1 MFFLKFKIS
10 LQFFMIL
17 IINSFNIKESHG
29 FTVPDLI
36 RKYSRYYDNGSTHFK
51 LNSRIKVLRSHN
63 SNGSSI
69 NVSASAQTISNNSIN
84 NNNSKVNYPSWLEQA
99 TEEILDKSRIPLG
112 QLTSDDV
119 ESISGLMANWAK
131 RKSTQSAIQ
140 VETLLKRVVD
150 DHNYGNSSV
159 KVTTRM
165 YTMAIDA
172 WAKTGG
178 REAAERASAIHRHM
192 VEQYKNTCDIN
203 IKPSTISYNAVINA
217 WSKSGLHDMEEAA
230 LRAEGI
236 LNEMLEEWRRERQ
249 DTNDQNQ
256 STEPGFIGPDT
267 KLGADFYDDDEYYGD
282 DKKGAVIKPDVVS
295 FTSVID
301 TWAKSGKKNGAA
313 KAMNLLKQMEKLY
326 VEEGQQGMKPNVYT
340 YSACIN
346 AFAKSADPEA
356 PKEAEALLL
365 DMKKAYEAGDMDVKP
380 NVVNYNSV
388 INAWGRCRAPGSAE
402 RASQILYSMENEG
415 VEPDALSYSLVVSAW
430 AHSSNSN
437 ATKQAEVVLGEM
449 EDWAREKNKAI
460 DDAFDHRLSTQDQ
473 CYSYDGDGPVVNPPS
488 SLPAIRV
495 HLDVECYNTV
505 LIALSRRQEPGAPDR
520 ALAILHRMQ
529 KLADN
534 EGFETVRPNA
544 KSWNSVLNAM
554 SREKNADA
562 TRRAEQLLNDMKE
575 AGVRPDVFSYAA
587 LLHAYQ
593 KNASSYSAQ
602 RADKIVRTME
612 QLYQDGELAQAP
624 DVYHYTIVCACWAR
638 SGDSIAAR
646 RCYEILQHMEKRVQ
660 LGFSSC
666 RPNVRTMN
674 AVIDAYARGHH
685 VDEAEQL
692 LDDMISRYR
701 AGDKN
706 VKPDGFT
713 FNAVI
718 NCWTRSRRRGCGY
731 KAEMILK
738 RLLKFHEEGNPDVR
752 PDSRSFSHIIDYY
765 SRSREPDAGKKA
777 TFLLEGM
784 IKMYDNGY
792 TEVLPTIFTFAA
804 VISAHSKTKDRNA
817 GIHAEHVLQMLKDM
831 NRKHSKL
838 ALKTNTFIMNTV
850 LHAWSKSGHPSAC
863 YRVEEYLKEMERK
876 HKSGDMNLKPNTRT
890 YGLVLATWAKST
902 VPDKTKRAFQVFEQ
916 MRLESKTNANVE
928 MNIHCYNAVINAA
941 AFTEGDYEHRNES
954 FQIATKIMDELISP
968 DGIQPISSTFGT
980 YLKACGKLSLPRNI
994 VEPAIRRAFTKCIE
1008 YGLVNDFV
1016 LTQVRYSASTEQY
1029 ESLLGDLITEGKID
1043 ERIKMSDIP
1052 EEWHKNVSDSY
1063 NSFDDDFRGE
1073 LWRDNS

>member
-1 MFFLKFKIS
+1 
-10 LQFFMIL
+10 
-17 IINSFNIKESHG
+17 
-29 FTVPDLI
+29 
-36 RKYSRYYDNGSTHFK
+36 
-51 LNSRIKVLRSHN
+51 
-63 SNGSSI
+63 
-69 NVSASAQTISNNSIN
+69 
-84 NNNSKVNYPSWLEQA
+84 
-99 TEEILDKSRIPLG
+99 
-112 QLTSDDV
+112 
-119 ESISGLMANWAK
+119 
-131 RKSTQSAIQ
+131 
-140 VETLLKRVVD
+140 
-150 DHNYGNSSV
+150 
-159 KVTTRM
+159 
-165 YTMAIDA
+165 
-172 WAKTGG
+172 
-178 REAAERASAIHRHM
+178 
-192 VEQYKNTCDIN
+192 
-203 IKPSTISYNAVINA
+203 
-217 WSKSGLHDMEEAA
+217 
-230 LRAEGI
+230 
-236 LNEMLEEWRRERQ
+236 
-249 DTNDQNQ
+249 
-256 STEPGFIGPDT
+256 
-267 KLGADFYDDDEYYGD
+267 
-282 DKKGAVIKPDVVS
+282 
-295 FTSVID
+295 
-301 TWAKSGKKNGAA
+301 
-313 KAMNLLKQMEKLY
+313 
-326 VEEGQQGMKPNVYT
+326 
-340 YSACIN
+340 
-346 AFAKSADPEA
+346 
-356 PKEAEALLL
+356 
-365 DMKKAYEAGDMDVKP
+365 MKKAYEAGDMDVKP

-388 INAWGRCRAPGSAE
+388 INAWGRCKAPGSAE

-473 CYSYDGDGPVVNPPS
+473 CYSYDGDGPVGNPPS

-554 SREKNADA
+554 SREKNADS
-562 TRRAEQLLNDMKE
+562 TRRAEQLLNDMTE

-646 RCYEILQHMEKRVQ
+646 RCSEILHHMEKRVQ

-718 NCWTRSRRRGCGY
+718 NCWTRSRRRGCGH

-804 VISAHSKTKDRNA
+804 VISAHCKSKDKNA

-838 ALKTNTFIMNTV
+838 ALTTNTFIMNTV

-863 YRVEEYLKEMERK
+863 YRVEEYLREMERK
-876 HKSGDMNLKPNTRT
+876 HKIGNMNLKPNTRT

-954 FQIATKIMDELISP
+954 FQIATKMMDELFSP

-980 YLKACGKLSLPRNI
+980 YLKACGKLSLPRNV

-1029 ESLLGDLITEGKID
+1029 ENLLGDLITKGKID

-1063 NSFDDDFRGE
+1063 NSYDDDFRGE
-1073 LWRDNS
+1073 LWQDNS